1 MGVTRR
7 KFLRLVCAAVYD
19 GRPYDVQGRKI
30 HPFKIILVAEVNI
43 SGLHIRMVDDS
54 GSIYDPSLWLGRD
67 RLAFDPFLAIYG
79 CWWWF
84 ERLLV
89 SVTDNF
95 RDTNIKV
102 SEAMIISN
110 LQRHADLWT
119 ARSWKLGI
127 NGCHLRIFFK
137 VKNKREDNAR
147 ISTYPTILWSTGAV
161 ACKKLVGIVTWNR

>member
-110 LQRHADLWT
+110 LQRDMQTFEPLEVGNLELMVAIYE
-119 ARSWKLGI
+119 SFSK
-127 NGCHLRIFFK
+127 LRIK
-137 VKNKREDNAR
+137 EKITHAYPR
-147 ISTYPTILWSTGAV
+147 IRRYYDQQAQ
-161 ACKKLVGIVTWNR
+161 